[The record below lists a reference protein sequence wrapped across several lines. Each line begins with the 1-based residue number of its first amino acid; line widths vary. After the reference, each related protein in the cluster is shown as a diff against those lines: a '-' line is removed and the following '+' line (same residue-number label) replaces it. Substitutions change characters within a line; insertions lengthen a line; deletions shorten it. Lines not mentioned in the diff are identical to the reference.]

1 MTDTGTEAAIWALLN
16 RAPYSEYGFRRR
28 VSLGQHVV
36 SFFSHQ
42 LGLVIDLPPEPA
54 RADAAVD
61 ARRDA
66 WLRRQGY
73 QLLQWDAGSLADL
86 SAAEAQLRRALEQS
100 ATATP
105 KQDATYMARALEL
118 AGQARQAGEV
128 PVGAVVVRDGEILGE
143 GYNQPIAGHDPCAHA
158 EIIALRAAGL
168 AARNYRLDGCSIYVT
183 LEPCVM
189 CAGAITHAR
198 CARLVFGAEDPRAG
212 AVHSRYSVIAQPQLN
227 HRVDWRGG
235 VMAQECAALLQA
247 FFDERRR

>member
-1 MTDTGTEAAIWALLN
+1 
-16 RAPYSEYGFRRR
+16 
-28 VSLGQHVV
+28 
-36 SFFSHQ
+36 
-42 LGLVIDLPPEPA
+42 
-54 RADAAVD
+54 
-61 ARRDA
+61 
-66 WLRRQGY
+66 
-73 QLLQWDAGSLADL
+73 
-86 SAAEAQLRRALEQS
+86 
-100 ATATP
+100 
-105 KQDATYMARALEL
+105 MARALEL

-235 VMAQECAALLQA
+235 VMAQ
-247 FFDERRR
+247 